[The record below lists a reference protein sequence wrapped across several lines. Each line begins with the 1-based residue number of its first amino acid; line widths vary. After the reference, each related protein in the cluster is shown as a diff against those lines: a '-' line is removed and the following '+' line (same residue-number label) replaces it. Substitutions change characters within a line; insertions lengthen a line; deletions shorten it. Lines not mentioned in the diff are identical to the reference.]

1 MKKYIGIIA
10 SVVYALLFR
19 LLVEFQVMEINSW
32 TYLIL
37 VPVLMGYLPFVL
49 DKKTFIESKTK
60 SILFP
65 MISVFLFLFIAFIT
79 QLEDLGCFVI
89 LLPPYVLISAL
100 VSWSLRLSLK
110 EDTGDSK
117 NGRTKNSLIFIALPL
132 FLGQVEQGL
141 SKRTNDFE
149 LSQKIIIESSDQG
162 VWNNLF
168 SVPDLSKDV
177 ESSIYNY
184 LGFPNPVRSN
194 YDVKTNTRLG
204 YFSNGIVL
212 HEKVVEQKDREKLSF
227 AIDVDKSIL
236 DKSQTFQHVLRNKNL
251 VFQSIAYRLKRI
263 AANRT
268 ELTLSCTYQLSTNIP
283 VYGTFWSK
291 QIIRD
296 FESKLLHA
304 LKRNIEKQ
312 GKDEFY

>member
-1 MKKYIGIIA
+1 MKKYTGIIA

-19 LLVEFQVMEINSW
+19 LLVEFHVMEINSW

-49 DKKTFIESKTK
+49 DKKTFIESKLK

-89 LLPPYVLISAL
+89 LLPPYALISAL
-100 VSWSLRLSLK
+100 VSLSFRLCLK
-110 EDTGDSK
+110 ENTGDS
-117 NGRTKNSLIFIALPL
+117 NTGMTKNSLIFIALPL
-132 FLGQVEQGL
+132 VLGHVEKGMD
-141 SKRTNDFE
+141 KKTNAFE
-149 LSQKIIIESSDQG
+149 LSEKIIIESCDQG

-168 SVPDLSKDV
+168 SVPDLSNDM

-184 LGFPNPVRSN
+184 VGFPNPVRSN
-194 YDVKTNTRLG
+194 YNDKTNTRLG

-212 HEKVVEQKDREKLSF
+212 HEKVIEQKDRKKVSF
-227 AIDVDKSIL
+227 AIDIDQSIL
-236 DKSQTFQHVLRNKNL
+236 NKSQTFQHALRNRNL
-251 VFQSIAYRLKRI
+251 VFHAITYRLKRQS
-263 AANRT
+263 AHRT
-268 ELTLSCTYQLSTNIP
+268 ELTLSCRYQLSTNIP
-283 VYGTFWSK
+283 MYGAFWSK
-291 QIIRD
+291 QIIHD
-296 FESKLLHA
+296 FETKLLKA

-312 GKDEFY
+312 RKDELY

>member
-19 LLVEFQVMEINSW
+19 LLVEFHVMEINSW

-100 VSWSLRLSLK
+100 VSWTLRLSLK
-110 EDTGDSK
+110 ENAVDSN
-117 NGRTKNSLIFIALPL
+117 NGMTKNSLIFIALPL
-132 FLGQVEQGL
+132 FFGTVEKGMD
-141 SKRTNDFE
+141 KHTDAFE
-149 LSQKIIIESSDQG
+149 LSEKIIIESSDQG

-212 HEKVVEQKDREKLSF
+212 NEKVVEQKNRETLSF

-251 VFQSIAYRLKRI
+251 VFQSITYRLKRI

-283 VYGTFWSK
+283 IYGDFWSK
-291 QIIRD
+291 QIIHD
-296 FESKLLHA
+296 FETKLLKA
-304 LKRNIEKQ
+304 LKQNIEKQ
-312 GKDEFY
+312 GKDELY

>member
-19 LLVEFQVMEINSW
+19 LLVEFHVMEINSW

-100 VSWSLRLSLK
+100 VSWTLRLSLK
-110 EDTGDSK
+110 ENAVDSN

-132 FLGQVEQGL
+132 FLGTVEKGMD
-141 SKRTNDFE
+141 KHTDAFE
-149 LSQKIIIESSDQG
+149 LSEKIIIESSDQG

-177 ESSIYNY
+177 ESSIFNY

-212 HEKVVEQKDREKLSF
+212 NEKVVEQKDRETLSF
-227 AIDVDKSIL
+227 AIDVQKSNL
-236 DKSQTFQHVLRNKNL
+236 NKSQTFKHVLRNKNL
-251 VFQSIAYRLKRI
+251 VFQSITYRLKRI

-283 VYGTFWSK
+283 MYGAFWSK
-291 QIIRD
+291 QIIHD
-296 FESKLLHA
+296 FETKLLKA
-304 LKRNIEKQ
+304 LKRQIEKQ
-312 GKDEFY
+312 RKDEFY

>member
-1 MKKYIGIIA
+1 
-10 SVVYALLFR
+10 
-19 LLVEFQVMEINSW
+19 
-32 TYLIL
+32 
-37 VPVLMGYLPFVL
+37 
-49 DKKTFIESKTK
+49 
-60 SILFP
+60 

-100 VSWSLRLSLK
+100 VSWTLRLSLK
-110 EDTGDSK
+110 ENAVDSK
-117 NGRTKNSLIFIALPL
+117 NGMTKNSLIFIALPL
-132 FLGQVEQGL
+132 FLGTVEKGMD
-141 SKRTNDFE
+141 KHTDAFE
-149 LSQKIIIESSDQG
+149 LSEKIIIESSDQG

-212 HEKVVEQKDREKLSF
+212 NEKVVEQKNRETLSF

-251 VFQSIAYRLKRI
+251 VFQSITYRLKRI

-283 VYGTFWSK
+283 MYGAFWSK
-291 QIIRD
+291 QIIHD
-296 FESKLLHA
+296 FETKLLKA
-304 LKRNIEKQ
+304 LKRQIEKQ
-312 GKDEFY
+312 RKDEFY

>member
-19 LLVEFQVMEINSW
+19 LLVEFHVMEINSW

-100 VSWSLRLSLK
+100 VSWTLRLSLK
-110 EDTGDSK
+110 ENAVDSN
-117 NGRTKNSLIFIALPL
+117 NGITKNSLIFIALPL
-132 FLGQVEQGL
+132 FFGTVEKGMD
-141 SKRTNDFE
+141 KKTDAFE
-149 LSQKIIIESSDQG
+149 LSEKIIIESSDQG

-177 ESSIYNY
+177 ESSIFNY

-212 HEKVVEQKDREKLSF
+212 NEKVVEQKDRETLSF
-227 AIDVDKSIL
+227 AIDVQKSNL
-236 DKSQTFQHVLRNKNL
+236 NKSQTFKHVLRNKNL
-251 VFQSIAYRLKRI
+251 VFQSITYRLKRI

-283 VYGTFWSK
+283 MYGAFWSK
-291 QIIRD
+291 QIIHD
-296 FESKLLHA
+296 FETKLLKA
-304 LKRNIEKQ
+304 LKRQIEKQ
-312 GKDEFY
+312 RKDEFY

>member
-19 LLVEFQVMEINSW
+19 LLVEFHVMEINSW

-100 VSWSLRLSLK
+100 VSWTLRLSLK
-110 EDTGDSK
+110 ENAVDSN

-132 FLGQVEQGL
+132 FLGTVEKGMD
-141 SKRTNDFE
+141 KHTDAFE
-149 LSQKIIIESSDQG
+149 LSEKIIIESSDQC

-177 ESSIYNY
+177 ESSIFNY

-212 HEKVVEQKDREKLSF
+212 NEKVVEQKDRETLSF
-227 AIDVDKSIL
+227 AIDVQKSNL
-236 DKSQTFQHVLRNKNL
+236 NKSQTFKHVLRNKNL
-251 VFQSIAYRLKRI
+251 VFQSITYRLKRI

-283 VYGTFWSK
+283 MYGAFWSK
-291 QIIRD
+291 QIIHD
-296 FESKLLHA
+296 FETKLLKA
-304 LKRNIEKQ
+304 LKRQIEKQ
-312 GKDEFY
+312 RKDEFY

>member
-19 LLVEFQVMEINSW
+19 ILVEFHVMEMNSW
-32 TYLIL
+32 SYLIV
-37 VPVLMGYLPFVL
+37 VPILMGYLPFAL
-49 DKKTFIESKTK
+49 DKKTFIDSKAK

-65 MISVFLFLFIAFIT
+65 MVSVILFLVIAFIT
-79 QLEDLGCFVI
+79 QLEELSCFVI
-89 LLPPYVLISAL
+89 LLPPYALISVL
-100 VSWSLRLSLK
+100 VSLGLRLSLK
-110 EDTGDSK
+110 DTGDSR
-117 NGRTKNSLIFIALPL
+117 NGVTKNSLIFIALPL
-132 FLGQVEQGL
+132 LLGQFEQGL
-141 SKRTNDFE
+141 DKRTKVLE
-149 LSQKIIIESSDQG
+149 LSENIIIESSDQR

-177 ESSIYNY
+177 EPSSYNY
-184 LGFPNPVRSN
+184 LGFPNPVRSS

-212 HEKVVEQKDREKLSF
+212 NEKVVEQKDRKKLSF
-227 AIDVDKSIL
+227 AIDVEKSIL

-251 VFQSIAYRLKRI
+251 VFQSITYRLKRI
-263 AANRT
+263 TTNRT
-268 ELTLSCTYQLSTNIP
+268 ELTLSCTYQLNTNIP

-296 FESKLLHA
+296 FETKLLHA

-312 GKDEFY
+312 GNNDFY

>member
-19 LLVEFQVMEINSW
+19 MLVEFHVMEINSW

-49 DKKTFIESKTK
+49 DKKTFIESKAK

-79 QLEDLGCFVI
+79 QLEDLGCFLI

-100 VSWSLRLSLK
+100 VSWTLRLSLK
-110 EDTGDSK
+110 EDTVDSN
-117 NGRTKNSLIFIALPL
+117 NGITKNSLILIALPL
-132 FLGQVEQGL
+132 FLGTVEKGMD
-141 SKRTNDFE
+141 KKTNAFE
-149 LSQKIIIESSDQG
+149 LSEKIIIESSDQG

-204 YFSNGIVL
+204 YFSNGIIL
-212 HEKVVEQKDREKLSF
+212 YEKVVKQKDRETLSF
-227 AIDVDKSIL
+227 AIDVQKSNL
-236 DKSQTFQHVLRNKNL
+236 NKSQTFQHVLRNKNL
-251 VFQSIAYRLKRI
+251 VFQSITYRLKRKS
-263 AANRT
+263 AKRT
-268 ELTLSCTYQLSTNIP
+268 ELTLSCSYQLSTNIP
-283 VYGTFWSK
+283 MYGAFWSK
-291 QIIRD
+291 QIIHD
-296 FESKLLHA
+296 FETKLLKA
-304 LKRNIEKQ
+304 LKQNIEKQ
-312 GKDEFY
+312 GKDELY

>member
-1 MKKYIGIIA
+1 MMKKYIGIIA

-19 LLVEFQVMEINSW
+19 ILVEFHVMEMNSW
-32 TYLIL
+32 SYLIV
-37 VPVLMGYLPFVL
+37 VPILMGYLPFAL
-49 DKKTFIESKTK
+49 DKKTFIDSKAK

-65 MISVFLFLFIAFIT
+65 MVSVILFLVIAFIT
-79 QLEDLGCFVI
+79 QLEELSCFVI
-89 LLPPYVLISAL
+89 LLPPYALISVL
-100 VSWSLRLSLK
+100 VSLGLRLSLK
-110 EDTGDSK
+110 DTGDSN
-117 NGRTKNSLIFIALPL
+117 NGLTKNSLIFIALPL
-132 FLGQVEQGL
+132 LLGQIEQGL
-141 SKRTNDFE
+141 DKRTKVLE
-149 LSQKIIIESSDQG
+149 LSEQIIIESSDQR

-177 ESSIYNY
+177 EPSIYNY

-194 YDVKTNTRLG
+194 YDLKTNTRLG

-212 HEKVVEQKDREKLSF
+212 NEKVVEQKDRKKLSF
-227 AIDVDKSIL
+227 AIDVEKSML

-251 VFQSIAYRLKRI
+251 VFQSITYRLNRI

-268 ELTLSCTYQLSTNIP
+268 ELTLSCTYQLSSNIP

-296 FESKLLHA
+296 FETKLLHA

-312 GKDEFY
+312 GNNDFY

>member
-1 MKKYIGIIA
+1 
-10 SVVYALLFR
+10 
-19 LLVEFQVMEINSW
+19 
-32 TYLIL
+32 
-37 VPVLMGYLPFVL
+37 MGYLPFVL

-110 EDTGDSK
+110 EDTGDSS
-117 NGRTKNSLIFIALPL
+117 NGMMKNSLIFIALPL
-132 FLGQVEQGL
+132 FLVQVELGL
-141 SKRTNDFE
+141 NKRTNALE
-149 LSQKIIIESSDQG
+149 LSEKIIIESSDHR

-177 ESSIYNY
+177 ESSIYNH
-184 LGFPNPVRSN
+184 LGFPNPMHSHYN
-194 YDVKTNTRLG
+194 AKTNTRLG

-212 HEKVVEQKDREKLSF
+212 HEKVVEQKDRKKLTF
-227 AIDVDKSIL
+227 VIDVEKSVL
-236 DKSQTFQHVLRNKNL
+236 DNSQTFQHVLRNRNL
-251 VFQSIAYRLKRI
+251 VFKSISYRLKRLSSH
-263 AANRT
+263 RT
-268 ELTLSCTYQLSTNIP
+268 ELTLTCVYELSTNIP
-283 VYGTFWSK
+283 LYGDFWSK
-291 QIIRD
+291 QIIHD
-296 FESKLLHA
+296 FEAKLLKA

-312 GKDEFY
+312 RKDEFY